1 MAHKD
6 LEQDL
11 ILTQDSRTLVLSNST
26 KQINVRE
33 KIKVDFKN
41 LAQIMKC
48 EISHNFQLK
57 EISINI
63 SWIDYQG

>member
-1 MAHKD
+1 LVSRETQESGEETKMAHKD

-48 EISHNFQLK
+48 EISHNF
-57 EISINI
+57 
-63 SWIDYQG
+63 

>member
-48 EISHNFQLK
+48 EISHNF
-57 EISINI
+57 
-63 SWIDYQG
+63 